1 MCMSKENQTELNEF
15 MQKKQIETE
24 NGYIDYKIKNNK
36 AIITGFQGNAA
47 RIRLPAQ
54 IEGCP
59 VATVERKAFLSS
71 KSLYA
76 VSFPDSME
84 EVGDWAFAHCDN
96 LTELT
101 FPGREVRFG
110 RAVFKNCGKLNRIL
124 IRKQREVRPGAGD
137 SLNQLSDTP
146 GDSLNQL
153 SVALENSLN
162 QPSGISVI
170 SPNQPSGIPADAEQ
184 QPSATPELLAATVT
198 MLDAYYLLDLQRAGT
213 SEWLEKWDTK
223 LQSVLHTPDQ
233 EGYISQSVYGEE
245 DYIGTDLEEYISE
258 RRREKVRLAY
268 LRLLHPQA
276 LPPALKEELETY
288 LRSLTKGQPGEEAW
302 LVLKQ
307 EHSSHSEY
315 YKLFANLRCITE
327 DNCDAILEDI
337 GEDNP
342 EMKAFFL
349 KHRQEQR
356 EGTADFFESLE
367 L

>member
-1 MCMSKENQTELNEF
+1 
-15 MQKKQIETE
+15 MQKRQLETE
-24 NGYIDYKIKNNK
+24 NGYINYEIKNSK
-36 AIITGFQGNAA
+36 AVITGFQGTAA

-76 VSFPDSME
+76 VSFPDSIE

-101 FPGREVRFG
+101 FPGREVHFG
-110 RAVFKNCGKLNRIL
+110 RAVFKNCGKLKRIQ
-124 IRKQREVRPGAGD
+124 IRSRCGDGQPGAGD
-137 SLNQLSDTP
+137 SPKRSPGVSMNAEEQHLSA
-146 GDSLNQL
+146 
-153 SVALENSLN
+153 V
-162 QPSGISVI
+162 
-170 SPNQPSGIPADAEQ
+170 
-184 QPSATPELLAATVT
+184 PELLAATVT

-233 EGYISQSVYGEE
+233 DEYISQSVYGEE

-276 LPPALKEELETY
+276 LPSALKEELETY

-349 KHRQEQR
+349 KHREEQR
-356 EGTADFFESLE
+356 EDATDFFESLE